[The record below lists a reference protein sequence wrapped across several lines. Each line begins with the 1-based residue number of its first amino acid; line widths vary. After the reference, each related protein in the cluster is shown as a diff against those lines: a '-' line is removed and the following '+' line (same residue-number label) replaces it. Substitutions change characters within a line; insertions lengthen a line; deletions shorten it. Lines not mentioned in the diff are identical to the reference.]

1 MSGGQRIC
9 GCRDFTERFGNSL
22 LKRFQE
28 IIRKKEGRALRRNHE
43 IEAAGDNHNLY
54 IPRAGRYFYHRRP
67 GDRAARR
74 RHRGHPRSQ
83 KDHPRGAGGDDGGPV
98 FHQPGVDDGVEG
110 RLAELGHHLAAQIV
124 HDEQVASEVFFT
136 LQHWKEFV
144 NVTDDNRN
152 LFRCSVFIR
161 RLFVNPNYRNM
172 GVASF
177 TLDHLDEFIYKK
189 YGLNLTY
196 VCTIVPSIYE
206 TEMRD
211 VIERTLQNAG
221 FTNIPEERPGDV
233 YAKHYKG
240 K

>member
-1 MSGGQRIC
+1 MIKVNDNNTMNANEHYKGINPKDPINIC
-9 GCRDFTERFGNSL
+9 LFVDCKDSL
-22 LKRFQE
+22 YTYSAAPKDGKCMTNMVITKNLDIEGVSNFSLKLVQNNE
-28 IIRKKEGRALRRNHE
+28 EL
-43 IEAAGDNHNLY
+43 IELDGIFIDEWEKGSDEFNGDL
-54 IPRAGRYFYHRRP
+54 
-67 GDRAARR
+67 ARM
-74 RHRGHPRSQ
+74 
-83 KDHPRGAGGDDGGPV
+83 
-98 FHQPGVDDGVEG
+98 VEPCNK
-110 RLAELGHHLAAQIV
+110 
-124 HDEQVASEVFFT
+124 VASEVFFT

-233 YAKHYKG
+233 YAKYYKG